1 MPTEL
6 ITLIAALVLAWL
18 VFTWLIR
25 VIQTTLSTALSVAA
39 IVLLLQLVFGID
51 PTALWQEVQRVGDV
65 LLEGFENLGRP
76 E

>member
-51 PTALWQEVQRVGDV
+51 PTALWQEIQRVGD
-65 LLEGFENLGRP
+65 LLLDGVESLWRP

>member
-51 PTALWQEVQRVGDV
+51 PTALWQEIQRVGD
-65 LLEGFENLGRP
+65 LLLDGVESFWRP